1 MKLYR
6 KKPTISFVVFLILLI
21 VPVLIY
27 ISIHLY
33 QFITFDKERYVISTL
48 ENRYNSDFV
57 CESKEDKGNDNTTVY
72 YLKSSVRPDLIIT
85 ASYWEGWNRE
95 PMFAVPFNLDYRK
108 EVTDDFF
115 TQIIQET
122 KEKYIQEPFELTAE
136 QIDETANILLG
147 LAEKISEQKNIY
159 VKSDYFPFVNDYFTI
174 SVYNKKTFGE
184 ISIHPGIQ
192 KYLIRNQLRSF
203 AGLY

>member
-6 KKPTISFVVFLILLI
+6 KKPTIPFVVFLILLI
-21 VPVLIY
+21 VPVLVY

-48 ENRYNSDFV
+48 EDRYNSDFI
-57 CESKEDKGNDNTTVY
+57 CESKEEKGNDNTIVY
-72 YLKSSVRPDLIIT
+72 YLKPSVRPDLIVS

-95 PMFAVPFNLDYRK
+95 PMSAVPFNLDYRK

-122 KEKYIQEPFELTAE
+122 KEAYIQEPFELTSE
-136 QIDETANILLG
+136 SIYEETNILLD
-147 LAEKISEQKNIY
+147 LAEKVSEQKNKY
-159 VKSDYFPFVNDYFTI
+159 VKPDYFPLVNDYFTV
-174 SVYNKKTFGE
+174 SVSYKETSGE
-184 ISIHPGIQ
+184 ISIHPDNQ
-192 KYLIRNQLRSF
+192 KYLIKNQIRNF
-203 AGLY
+203 IGL